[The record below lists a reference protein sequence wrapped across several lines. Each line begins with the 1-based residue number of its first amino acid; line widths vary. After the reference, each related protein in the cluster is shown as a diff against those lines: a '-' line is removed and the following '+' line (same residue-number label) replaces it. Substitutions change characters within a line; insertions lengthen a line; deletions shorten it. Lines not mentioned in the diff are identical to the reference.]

1 MKRKNW
7 HTTVGTG
14 LSLLTINNK
23 IVQSRLNFSLVL
35 RNNHVLYLLLFLKL
49 YKYIFLLGLNSS
61 CTPSGSGQQ
70 AEIGKIIDKYT
81 LLEDVDKQQQEQ
93 KQELVEF
100 DNLFLVPYLPI

>member
-1 MKRKNW
+1 M
-7 HTTVGTG
+7 
-14 LSLLTINNK
+14 
-23 IVQSRLNFSLVL
+23 
-35 RNNHVLYLLLFLKL
+35 L
-49 YKYIFLLGLNSS
+49 YKSNFLLGLNSS

-100 DNLFLVPYLPI
+100 DNLCFSTLGTYLKKKHFYFLKTKFGYCRFCDIAS